1 MTITPQDAE
10 HALKDI
16 AHVTDRSSILQGYRA
31 AGPMLILWGLVWFI
45 VNVCCD
51 RWPHLAGR
59 LWMAGDLVGIVG
71 SIYIGTRITGAQR
84 MQWRYLATL
93 FVAIGSAVAAAVL
106 LKVQSTELV
115 TAFFTLVVGSI
126 YMAWGVWRG
135 ARIFG
140 LGAVIVMVSM
150 LVGLTQ
156 PPHFYLWMAVNGGG
170 ALILAG
176 LWLRRA

>member
-10 HALKDI
+10 QALKDI
-16 AHVTDRSSILQGYRA
+16 AQVTDRTSILQGYRA
-31 AGPMLILWGLVWFI
+31 ASPILILWGLVWFI

-51 RWPHLAGR
+51 RWPDLAG
-59 LWMAGDLVGIVG
+59 LIWMFGDAVGVIG
-71 SIYIGTRITGAQR
+71 SIFIGYRSKGANR
-84 MQWRYLATL
+84 MQWRDLATL
-93 FVAIGSAVAAAVL
+93 FVIMGSAAAVATL
-106 LKVQSTELV
+106 VRIQSVELM
-115 TAFFTLVVGSI
+115 TAFLSLLVGSI

-135 ARIFG
+135 ARIFA

-150 LVGLTQ
+150 IVGLMQ

-176 LWLRRA
+176 LWLRRS